1 VNPDQVFGLVFVLA
15 CGTIIPLALVFGI
28 PVAKALARRI
38 EAGVGAKEAVPPEE
52 LEELRQRVGE
62 LEERVDFTERVL
74 ARQQEPERLGKGET

>member
-38 EAGVGAKEAVPPEE
+38 EAETAPRDEPPLAE
-52 LEELRQRVGE
+52 LEELRQRVAE
-62 LEERVDFTERVL
+62 LEERLDFSERLL
-74 ARQQEPERLGKGET
+74 ARVQPPDGVRE

>member
-38 EAGVGAKEAVPPEE
+38 EAQTAPRDEPPLAE
-52 LEELRQRVGE
+52 LEELRQRVAE
-62 LEERVDFTERVL
+62 LEERVDFTERLL
-74 ARQQEPERLGKGET
+74 ARQQEPERLGKGES